1 MNQFSGLQ
9 AKRRSMVPVV
19 LAALVVTLGVSL
31 VSAGAFAQ
39 VPSGEKVVAVEI
51 DGLKSVP
58 KETVME
64 VVKVKVGDTLT
75 EEAVRA
81 DMQAIND
88 LGLFF
93 NVSARFHP
101 HLGGIRLVYEVVE
114 NPRVKSIAF
123 QGNEAVSTDKLELL
137 VSIKPG
143 EILNVKKLNG
153 DLERIL
159 KYYYNEGYSARIK
172 DVNISEQGD
181 VTIVLEELRVSDI
194 RVEGNKKTKEYVI
207 RRQITVKP
215 GELLNVNKLREDQ
228 RRLGNLGIF
237 ESVDIKL
244 DLDEAKKGYIV
255 TYVVKEARTGSAAL
269 GAGWSSAEGFI
280 GYIELAE
287 DNFLGRQQRVNI
299 NWQFGGGRN
308 SYELGFYD
316 PWLDSR
322 RTSFGLNLY
331 NRTSRVERNWDE
343 QRYDW
348 TGTGGHPEKVKYSE
362 QRRGGSVSVGRPLNL
377 DTRVSLSL
385 RIDATKLTPLA
396 EEGQSEAGWTWLEGK
411 DPSGETRSVTLSL
424 VNDTRD
430 HYMNPKSGSLKR
442 VSAEMAGGI
451 LGGDYTFG
459 KYQAEGS
466 VYREVF
472 SNQVLALHLAA
483 GLSTGTLP
491 PHEQYRIGGAE
502 SLRGYDYGEFYGD
515 KMILANAEYRFQIIK
530 GLQGVVFADT
540 GAAWLKDDP
549 MNLADF
555 STGVGVGVRIDTPIG
570 MLRIDYGVGKE
581 GGQAYFSFG
590 QMF

>member
-1 MNQFSGLQ
+1 MNQFSGVQ
-9 AKRRSMVPVV
+9 AKKRSMVPIAF
-19 LAALVVTLGVSL
+19 AALVITLGVSL

-39 VPSGEKVVAVEI
+39 VPSGEKVVAVEV

-58 KETVME
+58 QETVME

-114 NPRVKSIAF
+114 NPKVKSISF
-123 QGNEAVSTDKLELL
+123 QGNEAVGTDKLDLL
-137 VSIKPG
+137 MSIRPG

-159 KYYYNEGYSARIK
+159 KYYYNEGYSARFT

-181 VTIVLEELRVSDI
+181 VTIVLEELRVSEI
-194 RVEGNKKTKEYVI
+194 RVEGNVKTREYVI
-207 RRQITVKP
+207 RRQITTEP

-255 TYVVKEARTGSAAL
+255 SYVVKEAKTGSAAL

-322 RTSFGLNLY
+322 RTSFGINLY
-331 NRTSRVERNWDE
+331 NRTSRVERDWDE
-343 QRYDW
+343 GRYDW
-348 TGTGGHPEKVKYSE
+348 IIPGEHPEKVTYSE
-362 QRRGGSVSVGRPLNL
+362 QRRGGSVSLGRPLNL

-385 RIDATKLTPLA
+385 RIDATRLTPLPKDG
-396 EEGQSEAGWTWLEGK
+396 ESEAGWTWLDGR

-430 HYMNPKSGSLKR
+430 HYMNPTSGSFKQ
-442 VSAEMAGGI
+442 VSAEMAGGV

-472 SNQVLALHLAA
+472 RNQVVALHLAT

-491 PHEQYRIGGAE
+491 PHEQYRIGGSE

-515 KMILANAEYRFQIIK
+515 KMILANLEYRFRIIK

-540 GAAWLKDDP
+540 GATWLKDQP
-549 MNLADF
+549 VSLADL
-555 STGVGVGVRIDTPIG
+555 STGAGVGVRIDTPIG

>member
-1 MNQFSGLQ
+1 
-9 AKRRSMVPVV
+9 MVPIV
-19 LAALVVTLGVSL
+19 LAALVVVLGVSL

-51 DGLKSVP
+51 DGLKTVP

-81 DMQAIND
+81 DMEAIND

-123 QGNEAVSTDKLELL
+123 QGNEAVGTDKLELL

-255 TYVVKEARTGSAAL
+255 TYVVKEAKTGSAAL

-343 QRYDW
+343 ERYDW
-348 TGTGGHPEKVKYSE
+348 IGTGDHPEKVKYSE

-385 RIDATKLTPLA
+385 RIDATKLTPLP
-396 EEGQSEAGWTWLEGK
+396 EEGQSEAGWTWLEGN
-411 DPSGETRSVTLSL
+411 PSGETRSVTLSL

-430 HYMNPKSGSLKR
+430 YYMNPKSGSLKR

-472 SNQVLALHLAA
+472 RNQVLALHLAA

-549 MNLADF
+549 MSLADF
-555 STGVGVGVRIDTPIG
+555 STGAGVGVRIDTPIG

>member
-1 MNQFSGLQ
+1 VNQFSGLQ
-9 AKRRSMVPVV
+9 AKRRSMVPIV
-19 LAALVVTLGVSL
+19 LAALVVVLGVSL

-51 DGLKSVP
+51 DGLKTVP

-81 DMQAIND
+81 DMEAIND

-123 QGNEAVSTDKLELL
+123 QGNEAVGTDKLELL

-255 TYVVKEARTGSAAL
+255 TYVVKEAKTGSAAL

-343 QRYDW
+343 ERYDW
-348 TGTGGHPEKVKYSE
+348 IGTGDHPEKVKYSE

-385 RIDATKLTPLA
+385 RIDATKLTPLP
-396 EEGQSEAGWTWLEGK
+396 EEGQSEAGWTWLEGN
-411 DPSGETRSVTLSL
+411 PSGETRSVTLSL

-430 HYMNPKSGSLKR
+430 YYMNPKSGSLKR

-472 SNQVLALHLAA
+472 RNQVLALHLAA

-549 MNLADF
+549 MSLADF
-555 STGVGVGVRIDTPIG
+555 STGAGVGVRIDTPIG

>member
-1 MNQFSGLQ
+1 
-9 AKRRSMVPVV
+9 MVPVV

>member
-9 AKRRSMVPVV
+9 AKRRSMVPMV
-19 LAALVVTLGVSL
+19 LAALVVVLGVSL

-81 DMQAIND
+81 DMEAIND

-114 NPRVKSIAF
+114 TPRVKSIAF
-123 QGNEAVSTDKLELL
+123 QGNEAVGTDKLELL

-181 VTIVLEELRVSDI
+181 VTIILEELRVSDI

-255 TYVVKEARTGSAAL
+255 TYVVKEAKTGSAAL

-343 QRYDW
+343 ERYDW
-348 TGTGGHPEKVKYSE
+348 IGTGDHPEKVKYSE

-385 RIDATKLTPLA
+385 RIDATKLTPLP
-396 EEGQSEAGWTWLEGK
+396 EEGQSEAGWTWLEGN
-411 DPSGETRSVTLSL
+411 PSGETRSVTLSL

-430 HYMNPKSGSLKR
+430 YYMNPKSGSLKR

-472 SNQVLALHLAA
+472 RNQVLALHLAA

-515 KMILANAEYRFQIIK
+515 KMVLANAEYRFQIIK

-549 MNLADF
+549 MSLADF
-555 STGVGVGVRIDTPIG
+555 STGAGVGVRIDTPIG

>member
-1 MNQFSGLQ
+1 
-9 AKRRSMVPVV
+9 MVPVV
-19 LAALVVTLGVSL
+19 LAALVVALGVSF

-181 VTIVLEELRVSDI
+181 VTIILEELRVSDI
-194 RVEGNKKTKEYVI
+194 RVEGNKKTREYVI

-237 ESVDIKL
+237 ESVDVKL

-255 TYVVKEARTGSAAL
+255 TYVVKEAKTGSAAL

-343 QRYDW
+343 ERYDW
-348 TGTGGHPEKVKYSE
+348 IGMGDHPEKVKYSE

-385 RIDATKLTPLA
+385 RIDATKLTPIA

-430 HYMNPKSGSLKR
+430 YYMNPKSGSLKR

-472 SNQVLALHLAA
+472 RNQVLALHLAA

-530 GLQGVVFADT
+530 GLQGVIFADT

-549 MNLADF
+549 VNLADF
-555 STGVGVGVRIDTPIG
+555 STGAGVGVRIDTPIG